1 MLLAAG
7 RGERMR
13 PLTDTTPKPLLPV
26 AGKPLIVHHLEQ
38 LSACGFH
45 HIVINHAWLGE
56 QIEHAL
62 GDGSSWNLHIHYS
75 AEAEALETGGGIF
88 KALPQLSDPFIV
100 INGDVFAEVNYA
112 SLSIDENDL
121 AHLLLAENPAQNPDG
136 DFQLSD
142 GRVSETGDHKLTY
155 SGVALFRKALFDG
168 CSAGKFPLTPLLRQA
183 MRQRRVGGELLGGE
197 WIDVGTPQR
206 LQQLELML
214 NNHNNHEITTK

>member
-7 RGERMR
+7 RGKRMR
-13 PLTDTTPKPLLPV
+13 PLTDTTPKPLLAV

-38 LSACGFH
+38 LSACGFD

-56 QIEHAL
+56 QIEQAL
-62 GDGSSWNLHIHYS
+62 GDGSRWNLHIRYS
-75 AEAEALETGGGIF
+75 AEVEALETGGGIF
-88 KALPQLSDPFIV
+88 KALPLLSDTFVV
-100 INGDVFAEVNYA
+100 INGDVFAEVNFA
-112 SLSIDENDL
+112 SLSIAENDL
-121 AHLLLAENPAQNPDG
+121 AHLLLAENPPYNPDG

-142 GRVSETGDHKLTY
+142 GRVCETGEQKLTY
-155 SGVALFRKALFDG
+155 RGIGLYRKALFDD
-168 CSAGKFPLTPLLRQA
+168 CRAGKFPLAPLLRQA
-183 MRQRRVGGELLGGE
+183 MRQHHVGGELLGDE

>member
-13 PLTDTTPKPLLPV
+13 PLTDTTPKPLLAV

-38 LSACGFH
+38 LSACGFD

-62 GDGSSWNLHIHYS
+62 GDGSRWNLHIRYS
-75 AEAEALETGGGIF
+75 AEVEALETGGGIF
-88 KALPQLSDPFIV
+88 KALPLLSDPFMV
-100 INGDVFAEVNYA
+100 INGDVFAEVNFA

-121 AHLLLAENPAQNPDG
+121 AHLLLVENPPHHPDG

-142 GRVSETGDHKLTY
+142 GRVCETGDQKLTY
-155 SGVALFRKALFDG
+155 SGIGLFRKALFDD
-168 CSAGKFPLTPLLRQA
+168 CRAGKFPLAPLLRQA
-183 MRQRRVGGELLGGE
+183 MRQHRAGGELLGGE

-214 NNHNNHEITTK
+214 RSRNYSEITTK